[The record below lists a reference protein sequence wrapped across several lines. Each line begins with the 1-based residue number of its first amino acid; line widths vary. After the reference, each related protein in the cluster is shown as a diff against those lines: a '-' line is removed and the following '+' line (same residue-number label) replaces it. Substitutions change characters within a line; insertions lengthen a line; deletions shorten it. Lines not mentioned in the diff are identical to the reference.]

1 MKTFVRLTGV
11 LALLF
16 HAATVAAQDRL
27 FVGDMELGAFGRF
40 GERIGTAPLAAGSV
54 LIGGA
59 RYAKVSDTTVID
71 TRTGA
76 VVWSSPMQIIAVD
89 PVLSRVFV
97 WDASGPV
104 SKVDVPAGAV
114 TPLLTALPFTVNV
127 FGPRAVSPQARY
139 APGTGE
145 LFVRRQ
151 NAAGT
156 APELAVVETSTATL
170 RRILPDLDP
179 TAVVVSV
186 LNTWLVTADGA
197 RLAAVTLLKPLPQH
211 LWVADAAT
219 GAEVGRTV
227 VLPSVLLQEDHVF
240 QRLLFSDG
248 SFGGLSAFDRSGQ
261 LLGTYPTP
269 YSCGVSRVAV
279 SPHTDR
285 IYLLLNKGGAGTTR
299 PPDYYLTVLDGRNG
313 ALIAETSLRPLL
325 TERGCGPAIQVV
337 TAPGPPRDLR
347 ATVQG
352 STVDLSWVNV
362 GDASNFVLD
371 AGFQPGRTN
380 LSIPLGVATR
390 ATFTGVPPGT
400 YYLRVRGGNAIG
412 GGRPSAE
419 VTLVVR

>member
-1 MKTFVRLTGV
+1 
-11 LALLF
+11 
-16 HAATVAAQDRL
+16 
-27 FVGDMELGAFGRF
+27 
-40 GERIGTAPLAAGSV
+40 
-54 LIGGA
+54 
-59 RYAKVSDTTVID
+59 
-71 TRTGA
+71 
-76 VVWSSPMQIIAVD
+76 
-89 PVLSRVFV
+89 
-97 WDASGPV
+97 
-104 SKVDVPAGAV
+104 
-114 TPLLTALPFTVNV
+114 
-127 FGPRAVSPQARY
+127 VSPQARY

-285 IYLLLNKGGAGTTR
+285 IYLLLNKGGGGTTR
-299 PPDYYLTVLDGRNG
+299 PPDYWLTVLDGRNG
-313 ALIAETSLRPLL
+313 ALIRETNLNALPPQ
-325 TERGCGPAIQVV
+325 RGCGPAIQVV

-380 LSIPLGVATR
+380 LSIPLGATIR

-400 YYLRVRGGNAIG
+400 YYVRVRGGNAIG

-419 VTLVVR
+419 VMLVVR